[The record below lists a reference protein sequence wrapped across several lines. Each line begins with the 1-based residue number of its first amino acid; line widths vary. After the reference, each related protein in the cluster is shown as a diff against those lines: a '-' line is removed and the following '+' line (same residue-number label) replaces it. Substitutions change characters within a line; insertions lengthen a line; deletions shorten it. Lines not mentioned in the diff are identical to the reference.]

1 LQLMGRSRTTEV
13 PRPNWSGSLR
23 ADRLPSSSTQR
34 ITSP

>member
-1 LQLMGRSRTTEV
+1 MLIGQLLFESRV
-13 PRPNWSGSLR
+13 RPQPQWSLR